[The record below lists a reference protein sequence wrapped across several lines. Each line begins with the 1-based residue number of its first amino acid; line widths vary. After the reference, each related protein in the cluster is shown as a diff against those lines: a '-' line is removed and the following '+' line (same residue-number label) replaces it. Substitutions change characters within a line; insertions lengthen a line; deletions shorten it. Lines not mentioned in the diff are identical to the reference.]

1 MFFLYIDCVL
11 KYTTTNRRESNEHYS
26 RADHKHSDRH
36 VGSRPRPLRASA
48 SPSRYS
54 GVGTF
59 RGTFDDFDA
68 KLVDGR
74 LEGIAK
80 VASVQVDDENLAGHL
95 QTPDFFDAEQFPEL
109 RFASKHDRARRRRR
123 LDPGRPDASR
133 RHAAGRDRG
142 HGHRARSRTRYGQ
155 QRIGFDLETTVNRH
169 DFGINWNMEL
179 PGGGQA
185 LGDDVV
191 ITANL
196 ALVQA

>member
-1 MFFLYIDCVL
+1 MSTTEQ
-11 KYTTTNRRESNEHYS
+11 TTTGIPTGTWGL
-26 RADHKHSDRH
+26 DPVHSSIGFA
-36 VGSRPRPLRASA
+36 V
-48 SPSRYS
+48 RYS

-80 VASVQVDDENLAGHL
+80 VASVRVDDENLAAHL
-95 QTPDFFDAEQFPEL
+95 QSPDFFDAEQQPEL
-109 RFASKHDRARRRRR
+109 RFASGAIERDGDRVSIQGD
-123 LDPGRPDASR
+123 LTV
-133 RHAAGRDRG
+133 RG
-142 HGHRARSRTRYGQ
+142 VTHPVEITGTVTGPLENAYGQ
-155 QRIGFDLETTVNRH
+155 QRIGFDVETTVNRQ
-169 DFGINWNMEL
+169 DYGLAWNMEL

>member
-1 MFFLYIDCVL
+1 MS
-11 KYTTTNRRESNEHYS
+11 TTAEQIT
-26 RADHKHSDRH
+26 AIPTGTWGLDPVHSSIGFA
-36 VGSRPRPLRASA
+36 V
-48 SPSRYS
+48 RYS

-74 LEGIAK
+74 LDGVAK
-80 VASVQVDDENLAGHL
+80 VASVRVDDENLAGHL
-95 QTPDFFDAEQFPEL
+95 QSPDFFDAEQFPEL
-109 RFASKHDRARRRRR
+109 RFASKTIERNGEHVSIQGD
-123 LDPGRPDASR
+123 LTL
-133 RHAAGRDRG
+133 RG
-142 HGHRARSRTRYGQ
+142 VTHPVEITGTVTGPLENAYGQ
-155 QRIGFDLETTVNRH
+155 QRIGFDLKTTVNRQGYG
-169 DFGINWNMEL
+169 FVWNMEL